1 MVKKVQKKCE
11 QISSEVRSVK
21 SVLQTIGFK
30 NVNGI
35 PNMNSTTATD
45 TTQKSNSQS
54 EIEKQK
60 VIDLDED
67 DKDDPL
73 QKGVEAELQKIRE
86 ENQ

>member
-30 NVNGI
+30 GVNGA

-67 DKDDPL
+67 DKEDPL
-73 QKGVEAELQKIRE
+73 
-86 ENQ
+86 